1 MCQTPGEHIMNT
13 LDMFKH
19 ETDYK
24 AFKTGEIIF
33 REGEPGDNMYVVL
46 EGAVDINVSGE
57 KFIVAQAGDVV
68 GEMALIDSSARS
80 ATAVARTN
88 CKVIAINEER
98 FTALTQQNPAFAIHV
113 MRILVER
120 LRRMNK
126 ILASI

>member
-1 MCQTPGEHIMNT
+1 MNT
-13 LDMFKH
+13 LDLFKN

-24 AFKTGEIIF
+24 TFNTGEIIF
-33 REGEPGDNMYVVL
+33 KEGEPGDNMYVVL

-57 KFIVAQAGDVV
+57 KFILAQPGDIV

-80 ATAVARTN
+80 ATAIARTK
-88 CKVIAINEER
+88 CKLIAINEKR
-98 FTALTQQNPAFAIHV
+98 FTALTQQTPAFAIHV

>member
-1 MCQTPGEHIMNT
+1 MPGEHHMNT
-13 LDMFKH
+13 LDMFNND
-19 ETDYK
+19 TDYK

-33 REGEPGDNMYVVL
+33 SEGEPGDHMYVVL

-57 KFIVAQAGDVV
+57 KFIVAQPGDII

-88 CKVIAINEER
+88 CKLIAINETR
-98 FTALTQQNPAFAIHV
+98 FAELTRLTPAFAIHV